1 MELRA
6 GEGFVRSTHRLTN
19 VGYEPVPFM
28 WGIHPGIAVRPGAR
42 IQVPGTTGTFHE
54 GHPDLALEPGTQFAW
69 PHLPAA
75 SGSID
80 LSVAQP
86 PEPPS
91 WQLAFVDGLRAGWLA
106 VTDPVSRSGFAM
118 SFDPAV
124 FPVAWLWAVYG
135 GWRGLY
141 TVALE
146 AWTAHPP
153 RLDEVIAA
161 GRARTL
167 EPGESLE
174 TEVRF
179 IAFEGI
185 GSVAEVTPDGAV
197 RGDG

>member
-1 MELRA
+1 
-6 GEGFVRSTHRLTN
+6 RLTN
-19 VGYEPVPFM
+19 VGYARVPFM

-54 GHPDLALEPGTQFAW
+54 GSSDLGIEPGTGFAW

-75 SGSID
+75 AGSID
-80 LSVAQP
+80 LSVARP
-86 PEPPS
+86 PDPPS
-91 WQLAFVDGLRAGWLA
+91 WELAFIDGLTAGWLA
-106 VTDPVSRSGFAM
+106 VTDPETRSGFAM
-118 SFDPAV
+118 SFDTDV
-124 FPVAWLWAVYG
+124 FPVAWLWGVYG

-167 EPGESLE
+167 APGESIE

-179 IAFEGI
+179 IAFDGVEF
-185 GSVAEVTPDGAV
+185 VVDVTSDGVV
-197 RGDG
+197 RSDG